1 MNIQLVGDKVFSIL
15 FNSIKMLS
23 KSIQEKQFHL
33 WSCYIVTIEHLKG
46 LSVYRTEMVIFR
58 TLRKLLLGNSF
69 CLYRAE
75 T

>member
-33 WSCYIVTIEHLKG
+33 WTCYIVSVAHFKG
-46 LSVYRTEMVIFR
+46 LSMYRMEIVIFR

-69 CLYRAE
+69 CLYTAE